1 MITIAHL
8 LDDFSMGGVTR
19 ALTLFDEPMIKAR
32 ARSSA
37 IPIDPAS
44 VLAPRIDADLIVDHT
59 ALSWRRFPFLAS
71 LRARNPKARI
81 VHVMHGY
88 TSAFEA
94 NEVKAKRR
102 FRLMLR
108 SAARMVDDI
117 ICVSEA
123 QRDWLIG
130 KVGLEPD
137 CLRVIYPWTDRAE
150 LFSLP
155 AAPPCEGRPLR
166 LLAYGRYADVKNF
179 AELITAMRSFRP
191 SEVRLTVF
199 GDGPQR
205 TLLTALAAD
214 MPHVEVL
221 GPSASPALHLARCD
235 AVIVPSR
242 YEAFGLV
249 ATEARMAAR
258 ALIAADIDGLPEQAR
273 EGGQVAKL
281 GSAYDIA
288 QAIRTATRTD
298 LAQLG
303 MAGRRSVK
311 SQHTQILCRWCE
323 LIERVA
329 AGRNAKELM
338 PIVFPQSN
346 RAAA

>member
-32 ARSSA
+32 AQSRV

-44 VLAPRIDADLIVDHT
+44 ALAPRIDADLIVDHT
-59 ALSWRRFPFLAS
+59 ALSWRRFAFLAS
-71 LRARNPKARI
+71 LRARHPNARI

-88 TSAFEA
+88 TRAFEA
-94 NEVKAKRR
+94 CEVKEKRR
-102 FRLMLR
+102 FRRMLR
-108 SAARMVDDI
+108 SAARLVDDI
-117 ICVSEA
+117 ICVSDA
-123 QRDWLIG
+123 QRDWLMSEVGIG
-130 KVGLEPD
+130 RD
-137 CLRVIYPWTDRAE
+137 RLRVIYPWTDRTE

-155 AAPPCEGRPLR
+155 AAPARDGRALH
-166 LLAYGRYADVKNF
+166 LLAYGRYAEVKNF

-221 GPSASPALHLARCD
+221 GPSSSPAVHLASCD

-242 YEAFGLV
+242 YEPFGLV
-249 ATEARMAAR
+249 ATEARMAGR
-258 ALIAADIDGLPEQAR
+258 AVIAADIDGLPEQVR
-273 EGGQVAKL
+273 EGGQVAAL

-288 QAIRTATRTD
+288 QAIRAATRAD

-303 MAGRRSVK
+303 MEGRRGVK
-311 SQHTQILCRWCE
+311 SQHTQILRRWCQ
-323 LIERVA
+323 LIEHVDTA
-329 AGRNAKELM
+329 RNPHGVE
-338 PIVFPQSN
+338 
-346 RAAA
+346 RAMFTQLERAQA